1 MYVDSICISLC
12 DLLNSFMNSLD
23 QANGKVKNV
32 KAKTSKFNIFTK
44 QQTNFAFLSTLNSNS
59 RQRNSFRDELLCVL
73 RMTNH
78 I

>member
-1 MYVDSICISLC
+1 MYFDSICIFLS
-12 DLLNSFMNSLD
+12 DLLLD

-44 QQTNFAFLSTLNSNS
+44 QQTNSAFLSTLSSNS
-59 RQRNSFRDELLCVL
+59 SQRNSFRDELLCVL